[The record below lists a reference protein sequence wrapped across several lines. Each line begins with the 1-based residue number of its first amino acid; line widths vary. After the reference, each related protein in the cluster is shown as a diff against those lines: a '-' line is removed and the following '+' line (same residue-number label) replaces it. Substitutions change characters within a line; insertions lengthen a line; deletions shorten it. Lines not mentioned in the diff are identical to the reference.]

1 MKGYI
6 NEIYIVNYL
15 NGRKVKD
22 LNILYLEMIETLFK
36 NISSEDRI
44 KSWKNPFLQKTDVF
58 IKIGN
63 ETKRI
68 SIKSGIK
75 NSFHVEPISEF
86 IHFLIEN
93 GIEKEYIFSYLKY
106 HYADG
111 TTNGSGKNRISVSE
125 YKKTNQK
132 KIDLLNARLN
142 NKKIIEKIIE
152 RFILKGN
159 NDIHQIDMIIY
170 GFYDD
175 FIFITKD
182 EIKNI
187 INSKIDYYSTGVHF
201 GPLSCQPM
209 TRCLNYNP
217 KYEKNRF
224 CVQIKWYNFFDDIIE
239 YKNNVL
245 MKSLCK

>member
-58 IKIGN
+58 IKIRN

-86 IHFLIEN
+86 IHF
-93 GIEKEYIFSYLKY
+93 
-106 HYADG
+106 
-111 TTNGSGKNRISVSE
+111 
-125 YKKTNQK
+125 
-132 KIDLLNARLN
+132 
-142 NKKIIEKIIE
+142 
-152 RFILKGN
+152 
-159 NDIHQIDMIIY
+159 
-170 GFYDD
+170 
-175 FIFITKD
+175 
-182 EIKNI
+182 
-187 INSKIDYYSTGVHF
+187 
-201 GPLSCQPM
+201 
-209 TRCLNYNP
+209 
-217 KYEKNRF
+217 
-224 CVQIKWYNFFDDIIE
+224 
-239 YKNNVL
+239 
-245 MKSLCK
+245 